1 MNKKTFI
8 VKAPWY
14 EDAQVTLQ
22 VDLNILTPALATEI
36 NQFWSDDDWR
46 LRKEDGDVVRTVVR
60 MFGRKA
66 IAYLMGIG
74 GAEIS
79 NKTGDDF
86 WTRSVLSDDD
96 EGWPECKD
104 LGILIIEASVDMC
117 DYDDVELEEVNQ

>member
-1 MNKKTFI
+1 MNKKTFV

-22 VDLNILTPALATEI
+22 VDLDILTPALATEI
-36 NQFWSDDDWR
+36 NQFWSDADWR
-46 LRKEDGDVVRTVVR
+46 LRQEDGDVVRTVVR

-79 NKTGDDF
+79 NKAGDDF
-86 WTRSVLSDDD
+86 WTRTVLSDDD
-96 EGWPECKD
+96 EGWPASKN
-104 LGILIIEASVDMC
+104 LGILIVEASVDMC
-117 DYDDVELEEVNQ
+117 DYGDMELEEVAQ

>member
-1 MNKKTFI
+1 MNKKTFV

-36 NQFWSDDDWR
+36 NQFWGDADSR

-79 NKTGDDF
+79 NKAGDDF
-86 WTRSVLSDDD
+86 WTRSVLSEDD

>member
-22 VDLNILTPALATEI
+22 VDLDILTPALATEI
-36 NQFWSDDDWR
+36 NQFWSDHDWR
-46 LRKEDGDVVRTVVR
+46 LRKEDGDVVRTVIR

-74 GAEIS
+74 GAEVS
-79 NKTGDDF
+79 NMGGDDI
-86 WTRSVLSDDD
+86 WTRSVLMDSG
-96 EGWPECKD
+96 EGWPECEH
-104 LGILIIEASVDMC
+104 LGILIVEASVPMC
-117 DYDDVELEEVNQ
+117 DYDDMELEEIDQ